1 MVPWLGFGAFVAI
14 GPSSIPG
21 QGTNIPRAEWYSQ
34 KKKKKKFKQ
43 KNKTLTKKKTSY
55 YPLFKTNFN
64 VLVTN

>member
-1 MVPWLGFGAFVAI
+1 MVPWLGFGAFIAM

-21 QGTNIPRAEWYSQ
+21 QGINIPRAEWYSQ
-34 KKKKKKFKQ
+34 KKKKKFKQ